1 MRYLL
6 DTNIIS
12 DFIRNPAGRIAEKIR
27 SVGET
32 QVCTS
37 IVVAAEL
44 RYGAIK
50 KRSPVLSARIESL
63 FDILEILPYGPPA
76 DEAYGLIRTRLEAI
90 GRPIGANDMF
100 IAAHAMAL
108 GYTVVTDNEREFG
121 RIEGLSYE
129 NWLRP
134 D

>member
-27 SVGET
+27 TVGEA

-37 IVVAAEL
+37 IIVAAEL
-44 RYGAIK
+44 RYGAVK
-50 KRSPVLSARIESL
+50 KRSPVLSAKIEAL
-63 FDILEILPYGPPA
+63 FDILEVLPYGPPA
-76 DEAYGLIRTRLEAI
+76 DAAYGLIRTRLEAI
-90 GRPIGANDMF
+90 GRPIGGNDLF

-121 RIEGLSYE
+121 RIDGLSQE